1 MAKAFVLGNGTMM
14 VGLGR
19 DGLVYDL
26 YYPYVGLENHT
37 AGGNVHRVGVYVDDS
52 VSWLDDGSWDI
63 DTTCTMDTMST
74 SIVARH
80 SVKNI
85 ELKFEDV
92 VYNEKNIFIRK
103 ITVKNLLSTKRTVK
117 LYMNHQFEI
126 YEAHRGD
133 TAYYDAENRVVVHYK
148 GRRVFL
154 MNADYEKL
162 GIDDYS
168 IGLNRI
174 EGHEGTYKDAED
186 GKLSQNPIEHGY
198 VDSTIGFTLEVKG
211 NDEYTLYYW
220 MCLAKDIHEAKELNI
235 YVLEKTP
242 QYLIETTQN
251 YWKAWVNKQ
260 NFNFYNLDERIVTLF
275 KRSLLTIR
283 AHIDY
288 GGAIIA
294 AGDSDLL
301 KQGRDYYNYVWPRD
315 GAFTARVLSK
325 AGYSHTA
332 KKFFLFC
339 NKAITEQGYLM
350 HKYRPDGS
358 LGASWHPWIHNG
370 EKRIPIQEDETAL
383 VLYALWEYY
392 TDSKDLEFIESM
404 YNPLIKKA
412 AEFMVSYM
420 DHDIGLP
427 MPSYDLWEEKY
438 GIFTFTSASVYAGL
452 MAASRFA
459 GILGKS
465 QSELKYRTF
474 AEKIKK
480 SIIEELYDEENGVFY
495 KSAVKQ
501 GNIYIKDR
509 TLDIS
514 SFYALFQFGILDVD
528 DPKFPRIVENI
539 QKRLVCQTEVG
550 GIARYEGDYYFR
562 VSEELPGNPWII
574 TTLWLAQYY
583 IRKAKSE
590 ADFEEALKLLNW
602 AVDRALPSGVL
613 SEQMNPYTGEQL
625 SATPLTWSHSEYVAT
640 VILYLERLEELGICQ
655 KYNPIV

>member
-1 MAKAFVLGNGTMM
+1 MAKAFVLGNGSMM
-14 VGLGR
+14 IGLGR

-37 AGGNVHRVGVYVDDS
+37 AGGNVHRVGIYVDDS
-52 VSWLDDGSWDI
+52 ISWLDDGTWEI

-74 SIVARH
+74 TIVATH
-80 SVKNI
+80 SGKNI
-85 ELKFEDV
+85 EIRFEDV

-103 ITVKNLLSTKRTVK
+103 IKIKNLLSTKRTVK

-126 YEAHRGD
+126 YEAERGD
-133 TAYYDAENRVVVHYK
+133 TAYYDPENRFVVHYK

-154 MNADYEKL
+154 INADYDKL

-168 IGLNRI
+168 IGLNKI
-174 EGHEGTYKDAED
+174 EGHEGTYRDAED
-186 GKLSQNPIEHGY
+186 GKLSQNPIEHGF
-198 VDSTIGFTLEVKG
+198 VDSTVGFTMDIKG
-211 NDEYTLYYW
+211 NDEYCLYYW
-220 MCLAKDIHEAKELNI
+220 MCLAKDIQEAKDLNM

-260 NFNFYNLDERIVTLF
+260 NFNFHTLDERLVTLF
-275 KRSLLTIR
+275 KRSLLIIR
-283 AHIDY
+283 AHIDH

-315 GAFTARVLSK
+315 GAFTANALSK

-332 KKFFLFC
+332 KKFYMFC
-339 NKAITEQGYLM
+339 EKAITDAGYVM

-358 LGASWHPWIHNG
+358 LGASWHPWIRNG
-370 EKRIPIQEDETAL
+370 EKQLPIQEDETAL
-383 VLYALWEYY
+383 ILYALWEYY

-404 YNPLIKKA
+404 YNTLIKKA
-412 AEFMVSYM
+412 AEFMITYM

-480 SIIEELYDEENGVFY
+480 SIISELYDEAEGYFY
-495 KSAVKQ
+495 KSASKQ
-501 GNIYIKDR
+501 GNTYIKDK
-509 TLDIS
+509 TLDMS
-514 SFYALFQFGILDVD
+514 AFYALFQFGILDTH
-528 DPKFPRIVENI
+528 DPTFETVVKHI
-539 QKRLVCQTEVG
+539 QSRLMCHTDIS
-550 GIARYEGDYYFR
+550 GIARYEGDPYFR
-562 VSEELPGNPWII
+562 VSDELPGNPWII

-583 IRKAKSE
+583 IQNATSE
-590 ADFEEALKLLNW
+590 SELEEPIKLLDW
-602 AVDRALPSGVL
+602 AAQRALSSGAL
-613 SEQMNPYTGEQL
+613 PEQINPYTGEQL
-625 SATPLTWSHSEYVAT
+625 SATPLTWSHAEYVAT
-640 VILYLERLEELGICQ
+640 VILYLEKLEELGVAQ
-655 KYNPIV
+655 KCNPIK